1 MGAEWRAEAGDCL
14 ELMRAMP
21 DGCCS
26 LACTS
31 PPYSAQRNYSIGYRL
46 EGEAWVEWM
55 VPRVVEM
62 CRVTAGLVC
71 VNMAGPVKDHS
82 YRPVVE
88 WLVSD
93 LTRNHGLACGPAP
106 YVYFR
111 FGIPGSGGE
120 NYHRRDWE
128 PVYCFARPE
137 VLPLA
142 WSDNT
147 AEGHP
152 PRWAPGGEMSNRLTG
167 GQRVNQWGRTGDSES
182 GGQRHADGTRQRKSR
197 PSHEPVTPATADGTP
212 GLFGEA
218 AAEGEGVVS
227 PHGCNCRGD
236 RVGARRASGKKARE
250 EHPEGAR
257 PVRKVIT
264 RPREGQHS
272 QESTRYDPPTLANPG
287 NVVRERYD
295 AEQVR
300 QLLEGLVTC
309 KIEPGDVVRCLAGG
323 NHMGSPLAHDNE
335 APYPE
340 RLAGFFVRSYC
351 PPGGVVLDPFCG
363 SGTTGAVAVR
373 LGRRFVGFDV
383 RADQVELTRR
393 RLSAET
399 PDLFGGGE

>member
-1 MGAEWRAEAGDCL
+1 MGHDGGSDVWRVEEGDCL

-31 PPYSAQRNYSIGYRL
+31 PPYSAQRTYSIDYRL
-46 EGEAWVEWM
+46 EGERWVEWM
-55 VPRVVEM
+55 APRVVEA

-93 LTRNHGLACGPAP
+93 LTRHHGLVCGPAP

-111 FGIPGSGGE
+111 FGIPGSGGAH
-120 NYHRRDWE
+120 YHRRDWE
-128 PVYCFARPE
+128 PVYCFCRPD

-152 PRWAPGGEMSNRLTG
+152 PRWAPGGEMSNRLRS
-167 GQRVNQWGRTGDSES
+167 GQRVGKFGAGGRTSAG
-182 GGQRHADGTRQRKSR
+182 RKADGTKD
-197 PSHEPVTPATADGTP
+197 PVKNSSIREDVVVGESGP
-212 GLFGEA
+212 GLFGEPA
-218 AAEGEGVVS
+218 PGKPGVRDAL
-227 PHGCNCRGD
+227 GCT
-236 RVGARRASGKKARE
+236 ASSSRRRTGSGKVE
-250 EHPEGAR
+250 QTGA
-257 PVRKVIT
+257 RKVIT

-272 QESTRYDPPTLANPG
+272 QESTTYDPPTLANPG

-300 QLLEGLVTC
+300 QLLEDLVTC

-383 RADQVELTRR
+383 RPDQVELTRR

-399 PDLFGGGE
+399 PDLFGGGA